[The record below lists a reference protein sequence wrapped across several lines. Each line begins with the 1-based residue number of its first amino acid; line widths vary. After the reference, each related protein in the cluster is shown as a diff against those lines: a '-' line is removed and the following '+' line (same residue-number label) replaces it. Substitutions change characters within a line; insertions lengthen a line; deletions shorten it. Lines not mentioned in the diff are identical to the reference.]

1 MEILEYGNLEFPE
14 KLKIIEDSPKK
25 IYVMGNKEL
34 LKEKTIAVVGS
45 RDCTEY
51 GKQNAYEFGKQIAR
65 HGIIVVSGMAKGI
78 DSAAHLGCI
87 ENGGKTIAVLGAGF
101 NHIFP
106 KQNIG
111 LFHKII
117 ETGGAVITEYAPNI
131 NIKSEQFRQRNRIV
145 SALSMGV
152 LVIEAEHRS
161 GTTITAGFARKQG
174 KPIFCIPN
182 SLDNPKGIGT
192 NELLKKDAILVT
204 NIEDILYTLNLENM
218 KQISIEEFQESKLE
232 NKKEIKEEYKKI
244 YNILS
249 DTPMHINDICKKL
262 KINIQ
267 DASSTLLMMEME
279 GLIKN
284 VTGNQYIIV

>member
-1 MEILEYGNLEFPE
+1 METLEYKDLCFPE
-14 KLKIIEDSPKK
+14 KLRNIEKPPKR

-34 LKEKTIAVVGS
+34 LNEKAIAVVGS
-45 RDCTEY
+45 RDCTES
-51 GKQNAYEFGKQIAR
+51 GKENAYKFGKQIA
-65 HGIIVVSGMAKGI
+65 GQDIVVVSGMAKGI
-78 DSAAHLGCI
+78 DTAAHWGCI

-106 KQNIG
+106 KENKE
-111 LFHKII
+111 LFYKIL
-117 ETGGAVITEYAPNI
+117 ETGGTVITEYAPNI

-161 GTTITAGFARKQG
+161 GTTITAGFARQQE

-204 NIEDILYTLNLENM
+204 SIEDILYTLNLEKI
-218 KQISIEEFQESKLE
+218 KQVSIEELQE
-232 NKKEIKEEYKKI
+232 NKLKIKKEVKEEYQAI
-244 YNILS
+244 YNVLS
-249 DTPMHINDICKKL
+249 EKPIHINDICKKL
-262 KINIQ
+262 NINIQ
-267 DASSTLLMMEME
+267 EISSTLLLMEME
-279 GLIKN
+279 GLIRN
-284 VTGNQYIIV
+284 VTGNQYSIV

>member
-1 MEILEYGNLEFPE
+1 MIILEHGDFAFPE
-14 KLKIIEDSPKK
+14 KLKIIDNSPKK
-25 IYVMGNKEL
+25 IYIMGNKEL
-34 LKEKTIAVVGS
+34 LKEKSIAVVGS
-45 RDCTEY
+45 RDCTES
-51 GKQNAYEFGKQIAR
+51 GEKNAYEFGKQIAR

-106 KQNIG
+106 KQNID
-111 LFHKII
+111 LFYKIL
-117 ETGGAVITEYAPNI
+117 ETGGTIITEYAPNI
-131 NIKSEQFRQRNRIV
+131 NIKSEQFRKRNRIV
-145 SALSMGV
+145 SGLSMGV

-161 GTTITAGFARKQG
+161 GTTITANYARQQE

-182 SLDNPKGIGT
+182 SIDNPKGIGT

-218 KQISIEEFQESKLE
+218 KQISIEEFQESKLD
-232 NKKEIKEEYKKI
+232 NNKEIKEEYKKF

-249 DTPMHINDICKKL
+249 DTPMHINEICKKL

-284 VTGNQYIIV
+284 VTGNQYIKI

>member
-1 MEILEYGNLEFPE
+1 MKILEYKDLEFPE
-14 KLKIIEDSPKK
+14 KLKKIENSPKR
-25 IYVMGNKEL
+25 IYVMGNKEI
-34 LKEKTIAVVGS
+34 LKEKAIAVVGS
-45 RDCTEY
+45 RDCTES
-51 GKQNAYEFGKQIAR
+51 GKQNAYEFGKQIASQ
-65 HGIIVVSGMAKGI
+65 GIIVVSGMAKGI
-78 DSAAHLGCI
+78 DTAAHLGCI

-106 KQNIG
+106 KQNQE
-111 LFHKII
+111 LFYKIL
-117 ETGGAVITEYAPNI
+117 ETGGTVITEYAPDV

-161 GTTITAGFARKQG
+161 GTTITAGFARQQQ

-204 NIEDILYTLNLENM
+204 NIEDILYTLNLEKI
-218 KQISIEEFQESKLE
+218 KQISIEEFQESKLQ
-232 NKKEIKEEYKKI
+232 NKKEVKEEYKKI

-249 DTPMHINDICKKL
+249 DTPIHINDICKKL
-262 KINIQ
+262 NINIQ
-267 DASSTLLMMEME
+267 EVSSTLLMMEME

-284 VTGNQYIIV
+284 VTGNQYIKI